1 MLHKKNRWVSL
12 SPSLS
17 FLSLLPFLPIV
28 SRTFLLLSFFPPIP
42 CSPYKFL
49 LPCAFLRFP
58 IHGRKESDVRKLLF
72 GGFEAECIISIQTQ
86 GSSQLQDIVVPRMHV
101 RMHSEGNAMLV
112 VLCRC
117 TMVLKH
123 SCLICDQVKRTGRHA
138 TVHRRFESFFFVLQ
152 SSFILPCLSV
162 V

>member
-1 MLHKKNRWVSL
+1 MGLSL
-12 SPSLS
+12 SLSLS
-17 FLSLLPFLPIV
+17 LVPFSALLFFLGLF
-28 SRTFLLLSFFPPIP
+28 SFWAFFSPTP
-42 CSPYKFL
+42 CCLYKFL
-49 LPCAFLRFP
+49 LRCAFLRFP

-101 RMHSEGNAMLV
+101 RMHSEGNVMLF

-117 TMVLKH
+117 TMVLKTFMSH
-123 SCLICDQVKRTGRHA
+123 LWSGKEKWETYIG
-138 TVHRRFESFFFVLQ
+138 VHRRFESFFFVLQ